1 MKPNDFIICTFTG
14 DPKTKYVAR
23 ISKVNTDS
31 FDCRFVHSGKEYT
44 FDSHSFSVLK
54 TNGGFPKGTPLT
66 SYKLFSLSS
75 GTLFQFCYVVVTFA
89 DNNQYLGVL
98 TTVSPE
104 RTVVF
109 LHSGSTYRFSSSNE
123 ILSSTGAYKAG
134 SSIKGMEL
142 YNAGTLVE
150 LAPLDISVDNTP
162 PGLSKRMGAVKSI
175 VPTGSGEVV
184 YTAGSLLG
192 SVMISNFDIN
202 SPTLKVEYHI
212 GLDQLA
218 NAMNASAGA
227 KALII
232 GRASQTGKEDWNLP
246 LSERRADAVLEY
258 LTSIGSVASSKFI
271 DSIGAGS
278 YFPLKDNKGIEEQ
291 INRSVQIFF
300 HIPMVIP
307 PPPPPPA
314 PKPADI
320 GSRNWAIKTDPTVT
334 MGAAIAGTFLVGTIK
349 NMTTGEEKSGFYIG
363 GGLGI
368 STPYMPKAGGV
379 GGDWTSFTT
388 DDYYTLDDFDGTLC
402 RYTTIGA
409 GFFIG
414 YSVSYI
420 SFPNLGANSIDVG
433 GFEIAS
439 FGAGGTTT
447 VGVWKFS

>member
-1 MKPNDFIICTFTG
+1 M
-14 DPKTKYVAR
+14 
-23 ISKVNTDS
+23 
-31 FDCRFVHSGKEYT
+31 
-44 FDSHSFSVLK
+44 LK

-98 TTVSPE
+98 TTVSPD

-109 LHSGSTYRFSSSNE
+109 LHSGSTYRFSSSNQ

-134 SSIKGMEL
+134 SNIKGIEQFT
-142 YNAGTLVE
+142 AGNLVE
-150 LAPLDISVDNTP
+150 LAPTDISPDDTP

-175 VPTGSGEVV
+175 VPTGSGEVI
-184 YTAGSLLG
+184 YTAGNLLG

-202 SPTLKVEYHI
+202 SPTLKVEYHK

-218 NAMNASAGA
+218 NALNGSAGA

-300 HIPMVIP
+300 YIPMVIP

-320 GSRNWAIKTDPTVT
+320 GPRTWATTTDPTVT
-334 MGAAIAGTFLVGTIK
+334 MRAAIAGTFTVAPLK
-349 NMTTGEEKSGFYIG
+349 NTTTGEAK
-363 GGLGI
+363 
-368 STPYMPKAGGV
+368 GV
-379 GGDWTSFTT
+379 F
-388 DDYYTLDDFDGTLC
+388 
-402 RYTTIGA
+402 
-409 GFFIG
+409 
-414 YSVSYI
+414 
-420 SFPNLGANSIDVG
+420 
-433 GFEIAS
+433 
-439 FGAGGTTT
+439 
-447 VGVWKFS
+447 